1 MAKQKVCIIG
11 GSLSGLIT
19 AITLSKLNL
28 SVDLISNNF
37 NEKINQVR
45 TTAISQ
51 SNYEFLKKLNILN
64 QSQNSFWSCAEIKL
78 YDSLTG
84 HNFKEALN
92 INNEFIPKQNMLY
105 IIKNEVMIRFFKEKI
120 RANKNIKIKNNTK
133 ILNLDKFV
141 SKKNNT
147 NYNLV
152 IICTGP
158 ESNLAKKYLSKKYF
172 DHSYEEISI
181 TAIISHKSLKNR
193 TARQFFLDEG
203 PLAFLPISNNKTS
216 IVWSI
221 KNKIVKNEKNLKLL
235 LNNKVNEISNKFLK
249 NIKIESKIES
259 KYLNFR
265 VSQKYY
271 LDRILFFGDILHLVH
286 PMAGQ
291 GFNMALRDLNNLEKL
306 LKNKL
311 RLGLD
316 IGSSDI
322 LSEFY
327 NLRKTNN
334 LIHSLGIDFV
344 RTIFNNQTK
353 TFRAFRNKTLNH
365 LNKNELAKKIFV
377 NIADTGI
384 NL

>member
-1 MAKQKVCIIG
+1 M
-11 GSLSGLIT
+11 
-19 AITLSKLNL
+19 
-28 SVDLISNNF
+28 
-37 NEKINQVR
+37 
-45 TTAISQ
+45 
-51 SNYEFLKKLNILN
+51 
-64 QSQNSFWSCAEIKL
+64 
-78 YDSLTG
+78 
-84 HNFKEALN
+84 
-92 INNEFIPKQNMLY
+92 
-105 IIKNEVMIRFFKEKI
+105 
-120 RANKNIKIKNNTK
+120 
-133 ILNLDKFV
+133 
-141 SKKNNT
+141 
-147 NYNLV
+147 
-152 IICTGP
+152 
-158 ESNLAKKYLSKKYF
+158 
-172 DHSYEEISI
+172 
-181 TAIISHKSLKNR
+181 
-193 TARQFFLDEG
+193 
-203 PLAFLPISNNKTS
+203 PISNNKTS

-221 KNKIVKNEKNLKLL
+221 KNKIAKNEKDLKLL
-235 LNNKVNEISNKFLK
+235 LNNKLNEISNKFLK
-249 NIKIESKIES
+249 NIKIESKIEN
-259 KYLNFR
+259 KDLNFQ

-291 GFNMALRDLNNLEKL
+291 GFNMVLRDLNNLEML

-353 TFRAFRNKTLNH
+353 TFRSFRNKTLNH

>member
-64 QSQNSFWSCAEIKL
+64 PSQNSFWACPEIKL

-105 IIKNEVMIRFFKEKI
+105 IIKNEVMIRYLKEKI
-120 RANKNIKIKNNTK
+120 RANKNIRVKNSPK

-152 IICTGP
+152 IVCTGP

-172 DHSYEEISI
+172 DYSYKEISI

-193 TARQFFLDEG
+193 IARQFFLDEG

-221 KNKIVKNEKNLKLL
+221 KNKIAKNEKDLKLL
-235 LNNKVNEISNKFLK
+235 LNNKLNEISNKFLK
-249 NIKIESKIES
+249 NIKIESKIEN
-259 KYLNFR
+259 KDLNFQ

-291 GFNMALRDLNNLEKL
+291 GFNMVLRDLNNLEML

-344 RTIFNNQTK
+344 RTIFN
-353 TFRAFRNKTLNH
+353 
-365 LNKNELAKKIFV
+365 
-377 NIADTGI
+377 
-384 NL
+384 